1 MKSNKISKVGIVMLV
16 VILLL
21 SISCSKESK
30 LNDIAL
36 ENIPLKT
43 TGEQPVLN
51 SFETNDDREANK
63 IGVDRR
69 LKIIKNATSKIKVKN
84 VEKATQLA
92 KNTAR
97 KYDGYVSD
105 ERFTNTN
112 TTKENRF
119 TIRIPQDHFDTVLN
133 QICELSEFVEYKNVS
148 TIDVTEEYIDI
159 SSRLKTKLEV
169 KQRYENI
176 LRTSAKTVED
186 ILLAEDKLNELQEE
200 IESAQARLNY
210 LGNKV
215 SYSTIQLDM
224 YETVIPKK
232 EPETYEPG
240 FFDNAQEGLSFGWS
254 LIKGLILIVF
264 YIWPLIVLGLIILVY
279 FRIIRNR
286 KILN

>member
-1 MKSNKISKVGIVMLV
+1 MKSNKLSEVGIVMLV

-119 TIRIPQDHFDTVLN
+119 TIRIPKDHFDTVLN

-159 SSRLKTKLEV
+159 SSRLKTRLEV
-169 KQRYENI
+169 KERYENI

-200 IESAQARLNY
+200 IESTQARLNY